1 MDFNFIKMQGCGN
14 DFLIFDSMHQEP
26 TPFYPR
32 EVLWLCDR
40 NFGIGADGV
49 VILTRSENYHAKWI
63 FYNSDGSEAEMCGNA
78 ARCVIRYLAEHHFPH
93 DVPICLETKAGVVKG
108 QLRDSTGLVEVTLTS
123 KSYERFDYDQKVI
136 ATDKY
141 SVEVNLINTGVPHAV
156 VEVKDIYSYPI
167 LQVGKDLRAHPAF
180 GPEGANVTFFQRLVG
195 PRIRSTTFER
205 GVEGE
210 TLACG
215 TGAAAAAI
223 IYSETYMQPL
233 PIEVNVPGGELLV
246 DISPVSKMLLL
257 RGPAQYVFNV
267 SVPEIPHNFE
277 KCHLHSSPKR
287 PSI

>member
-1 MDFNFIKMQGCGN
+1 MDFNFVKMQGCGN
-14 DFLIFDSMHQEP
+14 DFLIYDSMHQEP

-40 NFGIGADGV
+40 NFGVGADGL
-49 VILTRSENYHAKWI
+49 VILTRSEKYHAKWL

-78 ARCVIRYLAEHHFPH
+78 ARCVVRYLTENHFPH
-93 DVPICLETKAGVVKG
+93 DVPICLETKAGVIKG
-108 QLRDSTGLVEVTLTS
+108 QIKDNPSTVEITLTS
-123 KSYERFDYDQKVI
+123 KSYDRFDYTQKII

-156 VEVKDIYSYPI
+156 VEVKDLASYPI
-167 LQVGKDLRAHPAF
+167 LQVGRELRNHPAF
-180 GPEGANVTFFQRLVG
+180 GPEGANVTFFQRVVG
-195 PRIRSTTFER
+195 SRIRSTTFER

-233 PIEVNVPGGELLV
+233 PVEVVVPGGELLV

-257 RGPAQYVFNV
+257 QGPTQYIFNI

-277 KCHLHSSPKR
+277 KCHLYSSPKR
-287 PSI
+287 PSS